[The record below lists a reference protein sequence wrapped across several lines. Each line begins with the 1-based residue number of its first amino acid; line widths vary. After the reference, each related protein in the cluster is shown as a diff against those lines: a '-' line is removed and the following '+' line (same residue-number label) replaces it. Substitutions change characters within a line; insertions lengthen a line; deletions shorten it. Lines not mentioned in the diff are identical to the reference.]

1 MEGNSPKIPETL
13 NQEVSSLCSL
23 QSWLDSEGGNARAA
37 HVFRVLANASLRALK
52 AGQSPPLMERDNLRA
67 LVQEMEAD
75 TSESPT
81 TKWLITRD
89 LFIWWNSRQSA
100 RTSFFLAQG
109 LILQPELQIQEGGG
123 RGNPSRYGLRFAPL
137 TPLVSE
143 PENDQHDS
151 AVTPGEIHYESEPAR
166 AIFWLRWLLPP
177 GITELQ
183 SWRGPL
189 IVLFALGGMG
199 MIPFLAVL
207 ALAALNHPGPLS
219 AKDAQVLLVLALLG
233 YLVYRFMRPWFHLPA
248 RRIVIAS
255 DFMLATNQLHGQLQ
269 LIRNK
274 ELKRT
279 GRLSLVRYHS
289 TCAVC
294 AGRVELDDGGRE
306 FPERIIGRCQDS
318 PAEHIYSFEPVS
330 RMGVLL
336 RAT

>member
-1 MEGNSPKIPETL
+1 MDGNSPKTPETL

-23 QSWLDSEGGNARAA
+23 QLWLDSEGGNARAA

-52 AGQSPPLMERDNLRA
+52 AGQRPPLMERENLRA
-67 LVQEMEAD
+67 LVQELEAD

-89 LFIWWNSRQSA
+89 LHLWWDSRQAA

-109 LILQPELQIQEGGG
+109 LVLQPELHIQEGGG
-123 RGNPSRYGLRFAPL
+123 RGNPSRYGLRFAPI
-137 TPLVSE
+137 TPIPTELGQ
-143 PENDQHDS
+143 DQPDT
-151 AVTPGEIHYESEPAR
+151 AVKPGEIHYETEPAR

-177 GITELQ
+177 GITELK
-183 SWRGPL
+183 SWRGPF
-189 IVLFALGGMG
+189 IAIFALGGMG
-199 MIPFLAVL
+199 LIPFLALL
-207 ALAALNHPGPLS
+207 ALAALNHPGPFS
-219 AKDAQVLLVLALLG
+219 AKDVQILLMLALLG
-233 YLVYRFMRPWFHLPA
+233 YLIYLFMRSWFQLPR

-289 TCAVC
+289 TCALC
-294 AGRVELDDGGRE
+294 AGRVELDEGGQE
-306 FPERIIGRCQDS
+306 FPGRIIGRCQDS
-318 PAEHIYSFEPVS
+318 PAEHVYSFEPVS
-330 RMGVLL
+330 RQGKLL
-336 RAT
+336 R